1 MKQRH
6 LFLPLLWICLN
17 FTCTNAQSDDRIPID
32 TMLFDSSDPYYGYYL
47 AVPPVEVPIKGV
59 LLLFPGFTQ
68 QPEAIFKDSNLHKIA
83 RAKGLL
89 TIGYAGRIRLT
100 VDSFLKERLSSLLKH
115 VVEQYELPDIP
126 FYFGGFSAGG
136 IISLRLAEL
145 CKEFPDQFP
154 VNARAV
160 FMADSPV
167 DLYTS
172 FAHMQEYIQ
181 QNYSEIAV
189 QEARFVERMY
199 RQLYNTTPAE
209 NPTFFKTLTPFAMN
223 KDLGTNEQFL
233 KGVAVR
239 AYHDVDIAWRLKNR
253 NQSVRQCNYV
263 MTSELIN
270 RLLLMGNTEAEFIQ
284 TFQTG
289 YRSNGD
295 RHPHS
300 WSIID
305 EETCIEW
312 LLSLN

>member
-1 MKQRH
+1 MK
-6 LFLPLLWICLN
+6 LPFFFLAFLCICLN
-17 FTCTNAQSDDRIPID
+17 STCTQAQSDKTISLDKIVFD
-32 TMLFDSSDPYYGYYL
+32 TTDAYYGYYL
-47 AVPPVEVPIKGV
+47 AVPPKSETIKGV
-59 LLLFPGFTQ
+59 LVLFPGFTQ
-68 QPEAIFKDSNLHKIA
+68 QPEAIFQDSNLHKVA
-83 RAKGLL
+83 REQGLL
-89 TIGYAGRIRLT
+89 TVGYAGRIRLT
-100 VDSFLKERLSSLLKH
+100 VDPFLQSKLSTVLKH
-115 VVEQYELPDIP
+115 IVQHYALSEVP

-154 VNARAV
+154 INTRAV

-172 FAHMQEYIQ
+172 FAYMQEYIE
-181 QNYSEIAV
+181 QNYSKPAV
-189 QEARFVERMY
+189 QEAKFVERMY
-199 RQLYNTTPAE
+199 RQLYDTTPAE
-209 NPTFFKTLTPFAMN
+209 NPEFFKSLTPFSM
-223 KDLGTNEQFL
+223 DESYGSNEQYL
-233 KGVAVR
+233 AGIAVR

-270 RLLLMGNTEAEFIQ
+270 RLLIMGNEEAEFIQ

-289 YRSNGD
+289 YRKNGD

-305 EETCIEW
+305 EQECINW
-312 LLSLN
+312 LLSLE